1 MSTISGIIV
10 AIVVF
15 CLMSSASKRFG
26 EKLSYRLSQSIAF
39 GVLAG
44 LATAFSPKVPGWVAM
59 LFLATELFMMAYIVV
74 WWKMNGSTIPE
85 LIFVMLIDLILS
97 PVASSSAARIL
108 AITENRLIV
117 GTVRALP
124 MMACIISFGLLIIDM
139 IVWKEKLASE
149 EFDPDDYLDGS
160 EKLSDFKQKKL
171 RRWGRYEDKVDFFD
185 FSSSSSS
192 SADC

>member
-1 MSTISGIIV
+1 
-10 AIVVF
+10 
-15 CLMSSASKRFG
+15 
-26 EKLSYRLSQSIAF
+26 
-39 GVLAG
+39 
-44 LATAFSPKVPGWVAM
+44 
-59 LFLATELFMMAYIVV
+59 
-74 WWKMNGSTIPE
+74 
-85 LIFVMLIDLILS
+85 
-97 PVASSSAARIL
+97 
-108 AITENRLIV
+108 
-117 GTVRALP
+117 